1 MNVTNSSAAWD
12 GAEWNWGHYIVDIAA
27 LSIVAVYSIVHF
39 GSDVGRWVYLFYFG
53 L

>member
-27 LSIVAVYSIVHF
+27 LSIVAVYSIVRF